1 MTQMM
6 EKTYEELTV
15 KTEQYGQDHVFR
27 FWDTLRDDQKERL
40 IGQVKSIDF
49 EHLEQLIQLALQPD
63 DATKDDDQLETAEIV
78 SLKEREQ
85 KDTKAEKVGE
95 EALKKGEVAAF
106 LVAGGQGSRLG
117 FDGPKGIYP
126 VTPVKKKSLFRVFA
140 EKLLALQQQ
149 YGKRIPWYIMTSIT
163 NDRDTKEFFRK
174 HTCFGLDPEQ
184 VAFFNQDMIPAIDT
198 QGRLILDAPDH
209 IFVNPNGHGGSLK
222 ALWDSGAIADM
233 KANGIKYIFYF
244 QVDNV
249 LTRIADPAFIGY
261 HILAGSEMSNKVVRK
276 AYPEEKM
283 GVICKINGRDGLV
296 EYSDLSEEDMFA
308 TDEDGQLKFWAGSV
322 ATHVLNVDFVEREN
336 EKGFKLPY
344 HIARKPI
351 PYIDT
356 DGNPVNP
363 DEKNGIKFETFVF
376 DALLDTRK
384 SISVEIERRQ
394 EFSPLKNKEGVD
406 SAETVHRDLLNYY
419 ANWFRKAGFDV
430 PVKDGDT
437 PAWAME
443 VSPLFAR
450 TLKEF
455 LDKKA
460 DLPEPSDNLYIE

>member
-1 MTQMM
+1 
-6 EKTYEELTV
+6 
-15 KTEQYGQDHVFR
+15 
-27 FWDTLRDDQKERL
+27 
-40 IGQVKSIDF
+40 
-49 EHLEQLIQLALQPD
+49 
-63 DATKDDDQLETAEIV
+63 
-78 SLKEREQ
+78 
-85 KDTKAEKVGE
+85 
-95 EALKKGEVAAF
+95 
-106 LVAGGQGSRLG
+106 
-117 FDGPKGIYP
+117 
-126 VTPVKKKSLFRVFA
+126 
-140 EKLLALQQQ
+140 
-149 YGKRIPWYIMTSIT
+149 
-163 NDRDTKEFFRK
+163 
-174 HTCFGLDPEQ
+174 
-184 VAFFNQDMIPAIDT
+184 
-198 QGRLILDAPDH
+198 
-209 IFVNPNGHGGSLK
+209 
-222 ALWDSGAIADM
+222 
-233 KANGIKYIFYF
+233 
-244 QVDNV
+244 
-249 LTRIADPAFIGY
+249 
-261 HILAGSEMSNKVVRK
+261 
-276 AYPEEKM
+276 M

-336 EKGFKLPY
+336 EKGFRLPY
-344 HIARKPI
+344 HVARKRI